1 MQTNLVLVNGWFT
14 VYIYWPGA
22 NIPAFSTMKRIEFTS
37 PADGDIIVDSNLQ
50 MLRILFLYVGAE
62 FWNSGSGDSCLDF
75 YDEKKE
81 AALEILFSNPH
92 GFYLRYKAKGQDFH
106 TSNDSDYS
114 VVTKIYVGGNPLV
127 LPIKFFIDREKAFD
141 AVHYFCQTGD
151 RINTVH
157 WIEDDKIEWDWEKYL
172 V

>member
-1 MQTNLVLVNGWFT
+1 MHNNSVLVNGWVT
-14 VYIYWPGA
+14 AYIYVSDA
-22 NIPAFSTMKRIEFTS
+22 NILTFSTMKRIEFTS
-37 PADGDIIVDSNLQ
+37 PADGDMIADPGLQ
-50 MLRILFLYVGAE
+50 MLRILFLYVGPE
-62 FWNSGSGDSCLDF
+62 FWNSGSGDSCIDF

-81 AALEILFSNPH
+81 AALEILFDNPN

-106 TSNDSDYS
+106 SSNDSDFS
-114 VVTKIYVGGNPLV
+114 VVTKIYVGGNPLI
-127 LPIKFFIDREKAFD
+127 LPVKFFIDRGKAFD

-151 RINTVH
+151 RINTVP